1 MSTRL
6 QQEVWAL
13 DRCSGCGVCV
23 AACSKGVLYWDDEQ
37 HPLLEERQKALG
49 LSHLKLRTCE
59 VCEKFCELSC
69 PRLVDWT
76 PMEPRTVVSARSAGV
91 VQSGAPNDVIQALL
105 VAARS
110 ADLIDG
116 VVMLDVD
123 PWTLEPVARVV
134 TTVDEIVSSVG
145 MQYLWAP
152 VLSALNEA
160 IFELGLTRLAIV
172 GSPCVAEGAR
182 RLMNA
187 ENERLWPY
195 QQAIRLTIAP
205 FCTGVHMPDM
215 VAELLERGMGIS
227 RHQIRGLTTSVAD
240 GTLTVSLWD
249 GAERAIP
256 LTEVEPFTRRG
267 CGSCDDYLSESA
279 DIAVGTIG
287 AQPGYATLIT
297 RTPAGEVFVQNAHRF
312 GLLETIAQVDEAA
325 LNAAK
330 AEKDRRAR
338 AQAFDEFRI
347 LMLDALSDPRK
358 RAQVR
363 KQFVSLYGAPPL
375 SSPKLGGMKGGAGAS
390 KKEECYV
397 SCSGC

>member
-1 MSTRL
+1 MSTKL

-13 DRCSGCGVCV
+13 QRCSGCGVCV
-23 AACSKGVLYWDDEQ
+23 AACSKGVLYWNEEQ

-49 LSHLKLRTCE
+49 LSRLKLRSCE
-59 VCEKFCELSC
+59 GCEKFCELSC

-76 PMEPRTVVSARSAGV
+76 PMEPRTLVSARSAGV

-116 VVMLDVD
+116 AVVLDMD

-160 IFELGLTRLAIV
+160 VFELGLTSLAVV

-182 RLMNA
+182 RLVNA
-187 ENERLWPY
+187 ENERLRPY

-205 FCTGVHMPDM
+205 FCTGVYMPGM
-215 VAELLERGMGIS
+215 VTELLERGMGIS
-227 RHQIRGLTTSVAD
+227 RHGIQSITTSVAD
-240 GTLTVSLWD
+240 GALTVSSWD
-249 GAERAIP
+249 GTKREVP
-256 LTEVEPFTRRG
+256 LTEVEPFTRYG
-267 CGSCDDYLSESA
+267 CGSCDDYLGESA
-279 DIAVGTIG
+279 DIAVGAVG
-287 AQPGYATLIT
+287 AQPGHATLIV
-297 RTPAGEVFVQNAHRF
+297 RTPAGEIFVQNATSF
-312 GLLETIAQVDEAA
+312 GLLETDVQVDEAA
-325 LNAAK
+325 LDAAK

-347 LMLDALSDPRK
+347 LALDALSDPRK

-363 KQFVSLYGAPPL
+363 KQFVALYGAPQVQV
-375 SSPKLGGMKGGAGAS
+375 S
-390 KKEECYV
+390 KREVCDV

>member
-23 AACSKGVLYWDDEQ
+23 AACSKGVLYWDGEQ
-37 HPLLEERQKALG
+37 HPLLEEREKALG

-76 PMEPRTVVSARSAGV
+76 PIEPRTMVSARSAGV
-91 VQSGAPNDVIQALL
+91 VHSGAPNDVIQALL

-116 VVMLDVD
+116 VVMLDMD
-123 PWTLEPVARVV
+123 PWTLEPVARVA

-152 VLSALNEA
+152 VLDALNEA
-160 IFELGLTRLAIV
+160 IFDLELTRLAVV

-182 RLMNA
+182 RLMSA
-187 ENERLWPY
+187 EHERLWPY
-195 QQAIRLTIAP
+195 QKAIRLSIAS
-205 FCTGVHMPDM
+205 FCTGIYMPNM
-215 VAELLERGMGIS
+215 VTELLERGMGIP
-227 RHQIRGLTTSVAD
+227 RQQIRGLTTSATN
-240 GTLTVSLWD
+240 GTLAVALWD
-249 GAERAIP
+249 GTERSIP
-256 LTEVEPFTRRG
+256 LTDVEPFTRRG
-267 CGSCDDYLSESA
+267 CGSCDDYLGESA
-279 DIAVGTIG
+279 DIAVGAAG
-287 AQPGYATLIT
+287 AQKGYATLIA
-297 RTPAGEVFVQNAHRF
+297 RTPVGEVFLQNARGF
-312 GLLETIAQVDEAA
+312 GLVETIDQVDEAA
-325 LNAAK
+325 LSAAK
-330 AEKDRRAR
+330 EEKDRRAR

-347 LMLDALSDPRK
+347 LMLDALSNPGK

-363 KQFVSLYGAPPL
+363 KQFVSLYGAPQ
-375 SSPKLGGMKGGAGAS
+375 AGAS
-390 KKEECYV
+390 KREERNV
-397 SCSGC
+397 FCSGC

>member
-23 AACSKGVLYWDDEQ
+23 AACSKGVLYWDGEQ
-37 HPLLEERQKALG
+37 HPLLEEREKALG
-49 LSHLKLRTCE
+49 LSRLKLRTCE

-76 PMEPRTVVSARSAGV
+76 PLEPRATVSARAAGV
-91 VQSGAPNDVIQALL
+91 VRSGAPNDVIQGLL

-116 VVMLDVD
+116 VVMLDMA
-123 PWTLEPVARVV
+123 PWTLEPVARVA

-145 MQYLWAP
+145 IQYLWAP

-160 IFELGLTRLAIV
+160 IFELGLTKLAVV

-187 ENERLWPY
+187 EHERLWPY
-195 QQAIRLTIAP
+195 QKAIRLTIAS
-205 FCTGVHMPDM
+205 FCTGIYMPNM
-215 VAELLERGMGIS
+215 VTELLERGMGTP
-227 RHQIRGLTTSVAD
+227 RQLIRGLTTSASNGTVA
-240 GTLTVSLWD
+240 VALWD
-249 GAERAIP
+249 GTERSVR
-256 LTEVEPFTRRG
+256 LTDVEPFTRSG
-267 CGSCDDYLSESA
+267 CGSCDDYLGESA
-279 DIAVGTIG
+279 DIAVGAIG
-287 AQPGYATLIT
+287 AQPGYATLIA
-297 RTPAGEVFVQNAHRF
+297 RTAVGEVFLQNARGF
-312 GLLETIAQVDEAA
+312 GLLETISQVDESV
-325 LNAAK
+325 LRAAK
-330 AEKDRRAR
+330 EDKDRRAR

-347 LMLDALSDPRK
+347 LMLDALSDPGK

-363 KQFVSLYGAPPL
+363 KQFVSLYGAPQ
-375 SSPKLGGMKGGAGAS
+375 AGATRR
-390 KKEECYV
+390 EERNV

>member
-13 DRCSGCGVCV
+13 QRCSGCGVCV
-23 AACSKGVLYWDDEQ
+23 AACSKGVLYWDEEQ
-37 HPLLEERQKALG
+37 HPLLEEREKALG

-76 PMEPRTVVSARSAGV
+76 PMEPRTMVSARSVGV
-91 VQSGAPNDVIQALL
+91 VHSGAPNDVIRALL

-116 VVMLDVD
+116 VVMLDMD
-123 PWTLEPVARVV
+123 PWTLEPVARVA

-160 IFELGLTRLAIV
+160 IFEWGLIRLAIV

-182 RLMNA
+182 RLMDT
-187 ENERLWPY
+187 EHERLWPY

-205 FCTGVHMPDM
+205 FCTGVYMPDM
-215 VAELLERGMGIS
+215 IGELLERGMGIS
-227 RHQIRGLTTSVAD
+227 RHQIQHLTTSVED

-249 GAERAIP
+249 GTERTIP
-256 LTEVEPFTRRG
+256 LTDVEPFTRHG
-267 CGSCDDYLSESA
+267 CGSCDDYLGESA
-279 DIAVGTIG
+279 DIAVGAIG
-287 AQPGYATLIT
+287 AQPGYATLIV
-297 RTPAGEVFVQNAHRF
+297 RTPAGEVCVQNARGF
-312 GLLETIAQVDEAA
+312 GLLETTAQVDEAV
-325 LNAAK
+325 LDAAK
-330 AEKDRRAR
+330 EEKDRRAR
-338 AQAFDEFRI
+338 AQTFDEFRI
-347 LMLDALSDPRK
+347 LMLDALSDPGK

-363 KQFVSLYGAPPL
+363 KQFVSLYGAPQV
-375 SSPKLGGMKGGAGAS
+375 GAS
-390 KKEECYV
+390 KREECDV
-397 SCSGC
+397 TCSGC

>member
-13 DRCSGCGVCV
+13 QRCSGCGVCV
-23 AACSKGVLYWDDEQ
+23 AACSKGVLYWDGEQ
-37 HPLLEERQKALG
+37 HPLLEEREKALG
-49 LSHLKLRTCE
+49 LSHLRLRACE

-69 PRLVDWT
+69 PRLVVAT
-76 PMEPRTVVSARSAGV
+76 PVEPRTMVSARSAGIV
-91 VQSGAPNDVIQALL
+91 NSNTPNDVIQALL

-116 VVMLDVD
+116 VVMLDMD

-134 TTVDEIVSSVG
+134 TTVDEIVGSVG

-160 IFELGLTRLAIV
+160 IFDLGLTRLAVV
-172 GSPCVAEGAR
+172 GAPCVAEGAR

-195 QQAIRLTIAP
+195 QRAIRLTIAS
-205 FCTGVHMPDM
+205 FCTGIYMPDM
-215 VAELLERGMGIS
+215 VAELLERGMGIP
-227 RHQIRGLTTSVAD
+227 RQQIRGLTTSASD
-240 GTLTVSLWD
+240 GALTVSLWD
-249 GAERAIP
+249 GRERSIP
-256 LTEVEPFTRRG
+256 LTDVKPFTRHG
-267 CGSCDDYLSESA
+267 CGSCDDYLGESA
-279 DIAVGTIG
+279 DLAVGSIG

-297 RTPAGEVFVQNAHRF
+297 RTPAGEVFVQNARGF
-312 GLLETIAQVDEAA
+312 GLLETTDQVDIAA
-325 LNAAK
+325 LSAARE
-330 AEKDRRAR
+330 EKDRRAR

-347 LMLDALSDPRK
+347 LMLDALSNPGK

-363 KQFVSLYGAPPL
+363 KQFISLYGTPQV
-375 SSPKLGGMKGGAGAS
+375 GAS
-390 KKEECYV
+390 KREERNV

>member
-23 AACSKGVLYWDDEQ
+23 AACSKGVLYWDEEQ
-37 HPLLEERQKALG
+37 HPLLEEREKALG
-49 LSHLKLRTCE
+49 LSRLKLRTCE

-69 PRLVDWT
+69 PRLADWT
-76 PMEPRTVVSARSAGV
+76 PLEPHTMVSARSAGV
-91 VQSGAPNDVIQALL
+91 VHSGLPNDVIQSLL
-105 VAARS
+105 VAACS

-116 VVMLDVD
+116 AIMLDID

-134 TTVDEIVSSVG
+134 TTVDEIVSGVG

-160 IFELGLTRLAIV
+160 VFELGLTRLAIV
-172 GSPCVAEGAR
+172 GSPCVAEGVR

-187 ENERLWPY
+187 ENKRLWPY

-205 FCTGVHMPDM
+205 FCTGVYMPDM
-215 VAELLERGMGIS
+215 VSKLLERSMGIS
-227 RHQIRGLTTSVAD
+227 RHQIRGLTTSVTD

-249 GAERAIP
+249 GAERTVP
-256 LTEVEPFTRRG
+256 LTDVEPFTRRG
-267 CGSCDDYLSESA
+267 CGSCDDYLGESA
-279 DIAVGTIG
+279 DVAVGTVG
-287 AQPGYATLIT
+287 ALPGYATLIV
-297 RTPAGEVFVQNAHRF
+297 RTPAGEVFVQNARSF
-312 GLLETIAQVDEAA
+312 GLLETVAQVDEAA

-347 LMLDALSDPRK
+347 LMLDALSEPRK

-363 KQFVSLYGAPPL
+363 KQFVSLYGVPQV
-375 SSPKLGGMKGGAGAS
+375 GAS
-390 KKEECYV
+390 KREECHV
-397 SCSGC
+397 TCSGC

>member
-23 AACSKGVLYWDDEQ
+23 AACSKGVLYWNEEQ
-37 HPLLEERQKALG
+37 HPLLEEREKALG
-49 LSHLKLRTCE
+49 LSHIKLRTCE
-59 VCEKFCELSC
+59 VCQKFCELSC
-69 PRLVDWT
+69 PRLVDASALHWQT
-76 PMEPRTVVSARSAGV
+76 PMEPRTMVSARSAGV
-91 VQSGAPNDVIQALL
+91 VQSGTPNDVIQALL

-116 VVMLDVD
+116 VVMLDMD
-123 PWTLEPVARVV
+123 PWTLEPVARVA
-134 TTVDEIVSSVG
+134 TTVDEIVSGVG

-160 IFELGLTRLAIV
+160 VFETGLTKLAIV

-187 ENERLWPY
+187 EHERLWPY
-195 QQAIRLTIAP
+195 QQAIRLTIAR
-205 FCTGVHMPDM
+205 FCTGVYMPDM
-215 VAELLERGMGIS
+215 VTELLERGMGIS
-227 RHQIRGLTTSVAD
+227 RHKIRGLTTSMSD

-249 GAERAIP
+249 GTERTIP
-256 LTEVEPFTRRG
+256 LTDVEPFTRRG
-267 CGSCDDYLSESA
+267 CGSCDDYLGESA
-279 DIAVGTIG
+279 DIAVGAIG
-287 AQPGYATLIT
+287 ALPGYATLIV
-297 RTPAGEVFVQNAHRF
+297 RTPAGEVFAQNAIHF
-312 GLLETIAQVDEAA
+312 GLLETIAQVDEVA

-347 LMLDALSDPRK
+347 LMLDALSDPMK
-358 RAQVR
+358 RTQVR
-363 KQFVSLYGAPPL
+363 KQFVSLYGAPQT
-375 SSPKLGGMKGGAGAS
+375 SAS
-390 KKEECYV
+390 KREECHV
-397 SCSGC
+397 TCSGC

>member
-13 DRCSGCGVCV
+13 DRCSGCGACV
-23 AACSKGVLYWDDEQ
+23 AACSKGVLYWNGEQ
-37 HPLLEERQKALG
+37 HPLLEEREKALG
-49 LSHLKLRTCE
+49 LSHIKLRTCE
-59 VCEKFCELSC
+59 VCQKFCELSC
-69 PRLVDWT
+69 PRLVDASALHWQT
-76 PMEPRTVVSARSAGV
+76 PMEPRTMVSARSAGV
-91 VQSGAPNDVIQALL
+91 VQSSTPNDVIQALL

-116 VVMLDVD
+116 VVMLDMD
-123 PWTLEPVARVV
+123 PWTLEPVARVA
-134 TTVDEIVSSVG
+134 TTVDEIVSGVG

-160 IFELGLTRLAIV
+160 VFELGLAKLAIV

-205 FCTGVHMPDM
+205 FCTGVYMPDM
-215 VAELLERGMGIS
+215 VTELLERGMGIS
-227 RHQIRGLTTSVAD
+227 RYKIRGLTTSISD

-249 GAERAIP
+249 DTERTIP
-256 LTEVEPFTRRG
+256 LTDVEPFTRRG
-267 CGSCDDYLSESA
+267 CGSCDDYLGESA
-279 DIAVGTIG
+279 DIAVGTVG
-287 AQPGYATLIT
+287 ALPAYATLIT
-297 RTPAGEVFVQNAHRF
+297 RTPVGEVFVQNAISF
-312 GLLETIAQVDEAA
+312 GLLETSPQVDEAA

-347 LMLDALSDPRK
+347 LMLDALSEPSK

-363 KQFVSLYGAPPL
+363 KQFVNLYGAPQT
-375 SSPKLGGMKGGAGAS
+375 SAS
-390 KKEECYV
+390 KREESHV
-397 SCSGC
+397 TCSGC

>member
-23 AACSKGVLYWDDEQ
+23 AACSKGVLYWDGEQ
-37 HPLLEERQKALG
+37 HPLLEEREKALG

-69 PRLVDWT
+69 PRLVDS
-76 PMEPRTVVSARSAGV
+76 PASGMEPRTMVSARSAGV
-91 VQSGAPNDVIQALL
+91 VHSSAPNDIIQALL

-116 VVMLDVD
+116 VVMLDMD
-123 PWTLEPVARVV
+123 PWTLAPVARVV

-160 IFELGLTRLAIV
+160 IFDLGLTRLAVV

-182 RLMNA
+182 RLMYA
-187 ENERLWPY
+187 EHERLWPY
-195 QQAIRLTIAP
+195 QRAIRLTIAS
-205 FCTGVHMPDM
+205 FCTGIYMPNM
-215 VAELLERGMGIS
+215 VTELLERGMGIA
-227 RHQIRGLTTSVAD
+227 RQQIRGLTTSATN
-240 GTLTVSLWD
+240 GTLAVTLWD
-249 GAERAIP
+249 GTERSVP
-256 LTEVEPFTRRG
+256 LTDVEPFTRHG
-267 CGSCDDYLSESA
+267 CGSCDDYLGESA
-279 DIAVGTIG
+279 DIAVGAIG
-287 AQPGYATLIT
+287 AEPGYATLIA
-297 RTPAGEVFVQNAHRF
+297 RTPAGEILVQNARGF
-312 GLLETIAQVDEAA
+312 GLLEITDQVDEAA
-325 LNAAK
+325 LSAAK
-330 AEKDRRAR
+330 EDKDRRAR
-338 AQAFDEFRI
+338 AQAFDGFRI
-347 LMLDALSDPRK
+347 LMLDALSDPGK

-363 KQFVSLYGAPPL
+363 KQFVSLYGAPQ
-375 SSPKLGGMKGGAGAS
+375 AGALRR
-390 KKEECYV
+390 EEGNV

>member
-13 DRCSGCGVCV
+13 ERCSGCGVCV
-23 AACSKGVLYWDDEQ
+23 AACSKGVLYWDGEQ
-37 HPLLEERQKALG
+37 HPLLEKREKALG

-76 PMEPRTVVSARSAGV
+76 AMEPRTMVSARSAGV
-91 VQSGAPNDVIQALL
+91 VHSSAPNDVIQALL

-116 VVMLDVD
+116 VVMLDMD
-123 PWTLEPVARVV
+123 PWTLESVARVA

-160 IFELGLTRLAIV
+160 IFDLGLTRLAVV

-187 ENERLWPY
+187 EHERLWPY
-195 QQAIRLTIAP
+195 QKAIRLTIAS
-205 FCTGVHMPDM
+205 FCTGIYMPNM
-215 VAELLERGMGIS
+215 VTELLERGMGIA
-227 RHQIRGLTTSVAD
+227 RHQIRGLTTSATN
-240 GTLTVSLWD
+240 GTLAVALWD
-249 GAERAIP
+249 GTERSIP
-256 LTEVEPFTRRG
+256 LTDVEPFTRHG
-267 CGSCDDYLSESA
+267 CGSCDDYLGESA
-279 DIAVGTIG
+279 DIAVGAIG
-287 AQPGYATLIT
+287 AQPGYATLIA
-297 RTPAGEVFVQNAHRF
+297 RTPAGEVFVQNARGF
-312 GLLETIAQVDEAA
+312 GLLETIDQVDKAA
-325 LNAAK
+325 LSAAK
-330 AEKDRRAR
+330 EDKDRRAR

-347 LMLDALSDPRK
+347 LMLDALSDPGK

-363 KQFVSLYGAPPL
+363 KQFVSLYGAPQV
-375 SSPKLGGMKGGAGAS
+375 GAS
-390 KKEECYV
+390 KREECLL
-397 SCSGC
+397 

>member
-13 DRCSGCGVCV
+13 DRCSGCGACV
-23 AACSKGVLYWDDEQ
+23 AACSKGVLYWDGEQ
-37 HPLLEERQKALG
+37 HPLLEEREKVLG

-69 PRLVDWT
+69 PRLVDWASRH
-76 PMEPRTVVSARSAGV
+76 PGAPGSGMAPRTMVSARSAGV
-91 VQSGAPNDVIQALL
+91 VHSGAPNDVLQALL

-116 VVMLDVD
+116 VVMLDLD
-123 PWTLEPVARVV
+123 PWTLEPVAHVA
-134 TTVDEIVSSVG
+134 TTVDQIVSSVG

-160 IFELGLTRLAIV
+160 IFELGLTRLAVI

-187 ENERLWPY
+187 THERLWPY
-195 QQAIRLTIAP
+195 QKAIRLTIAH
-205 FCTGVHMPDM
+205 FCTGIYMPDM
-215 VAELLERGMGIS
+215 VTELLERGMGIS
-227 RHQIRGLTTSVAD
+227 RHQIQGLTTSLAD
-240 GTLTVSLWD
+240 GRLTVTLWD
-249 GAERAIP
+249 STERTIP
-256 LTEVEPFTRRG
+256 LTDVEPFTRHG
-267 CGSCDDYLSESA
+267 CGSCDDYLGEWA
-279 DIAVGTIG
+279 DVAVGAIG
-287 AQPGYATLIT
+287 AQPGYATLIA
-297 RTPAGEVFVQNAHRF
+297 RTPAGEVFVRNARDF

-325 LNAAK
+325 LDTAQK
-330 AEKDRRAR
+330 DKDRRAR

-347 LMLDALSDPRK
+347 LMLDALTDPAK
-358 RAQVR
+358 RARVK
-363 KQFVSLYGAPPL
+363 KQFVSLYAAPQVVV
-375 SSPKLGGMKGGAGAS
+375 S
-390 KKEECYV
+390 KREECDV

>member
-1 MSTRL
+1 
-6 QQEVWAL
+6 
-13 DRCSGCGVCV
+13 V
-23 AACSKGVLYWDDEQ
+23 AACSKGVLYWGQEQ
-37 HPLLEERQKALG
+37 HPLLEEREKALG
-49 LSHLKLRTCE
+49 LSRLKLRACE

-76 PMEPRTVVSARSAGV
+76 PMEARAMASARSAGV

-116 VVMLDVD
+116 VVMLDMD
-123 PWTLEPVARVV
+123 PWTLEPVVRVA
-134 TTVDEIVSSVG
+134 TTVNEIVSSVG

-160 IFELGLTRLAIV
+160 VFELGLTKLAVV
-172 GSPCVAEGAR
+172 GYPCVAEGAR

-187 ENERLWPY
+187 EHERLWPY
-195 QQAIRLTIAP
+195 QQAIRLTIAS
-205 FCTGVHMPDM
+205 FCTGVYMPDL
-215 VAELLERGMGIS
+215 VTELLERGKGIA
-227 RHQIRGLTTSVAD
+227 RQQIRSLTTSVTD
-240 GTLTVSLWD
+240 GTLAVALWD
-249 GAERAIP
+249 GTERTVP

-267 CGSCDDYLSESA
+267 CGSCDDYLGESA
-279 DIAVGTIG
+279 DIAVGAIG
-287 AQPGYATLIT
+287 ALPGYATLIT
-297 RTPAGEVFVQNAHRF
+297 RTPAGEVFVQNARGF

-330 AEKDRRAR
+330 EEKDRRAR

-347 LMLDALSDPRK
+347 LMLDALSDPGK

-363 KQFVSLYGAPPL
+363 KQFVSLYGAPQV
-375 SSPKLGGMKGGAGAS
+375 GAS
-390 KKEECYV
+390 KREERNV

>member
-1 MSTRL
+1 M
-6 QQEVWAL
+6 
-13 DRCSGCGVCV
+13 
-23 AACSKGVLYWDDEQ
+23 
-37 HPLLEERQKALG
+37 
-49 LSHLKLRTCE
+49 
-59 VCEKFCELSC
+59 
-69 PRLVDWT
+69 
-76 PMEPRTVVSARSAGV
+76 VSARSAGV
-91 VQSGAPNDVIQALL
+91 VQSGTPNDVIQALL

-116 VVMLDVD
+116 AVMLDMN
-123 PWTLEPVARVV
+123 PWTLEPVARVAM
-134 TTVDEIVSSVG
+134 TVDEIVSSMG

-182 RLMNA
+182 RLMYA
-187 ENERLWPY
+187 GNERLWPY

-205 FCTGVHMPDM
+205 FCTGVYMPGM

-227 RHQIRGLTTSVAD
+227 RQQIRRLTTSVAD
-240 GTLTVSLWD
+240 GKLTVSFWD
-249 GAERAIP
+249 GTERTIP
-256 LTEVEPFTRRG
+256 LTDVEPFTRRG
-267 CGSCDDYLSESA
+267 CGSCDDYLGESA
-279 DIAVGTIG
+279 DIAVGTAG
-287 AQPGYATLIT
+287 ALPGYATLVT
-297 RTPAGEVFVQNAHRF
+297 RTPAGEVFIQNARRF

-330 AEKDRRAR
+330 VEKDRRAR

-363 KQFVSLYGAPPL
+363 KQFVSLYGAPQV
-375 SSPKLGGMKGGAGAS
+375 GALKVGAL
-390 KKEECYV
+390 KREECHV
-397 SCSGC
+397 TCGGC